1 MLKQVS
7 NLNQL
12 EIPKDGR
19 DGKDSEPL
27 YDFSITGIDNLTWV
41 HFRNLEHHLISYIRE
56 AQIIVGCVAWLTHPE
71 TLKALAE
78 TQGVSLIVQ
87 KEDFLRPDLGDNHN
101 WKQQLRQR
109 YKALPTRLN
118 RLSVDGTRLHL
129 MSCCTDP
136 LIDPVRCIGNY
147 NSEKKPA
154 FPRMHHKF
162 IVFCQLKTKETDLEN
177 CDIDDIIEPY
187 MVWTG
192 SFNFTKNAASSLENA
207 IVSRDPNIVNAF
219 YQEWG
224 QIAALSEP
232 LNWEHQWVEPEWRIG
247 T

>member
-1 MLKQVS
+1 MLKQI
-7 NLNQL
+7 NDLNQL
-12 EIPKDGR
+12 EIPTDGR
-19 DGKDSEPL
+19 DGEESEPL
-27 YDFSITGIDNLTWV
+27 YDLSITGANRLTWV
-41 HFRNLEHHLISYIRE
+41 HFRNLEHYLVSYIRE

-71 TLKALAE
+71 ILKALAG

-101 WKQQLRQR
+101 WKHQLSQR
-109 YKALPTRLN
+109 YKELPARLN
-118 RLSVDGTRLHL
+118 RLSVDGTRLHM
-129 MSCCTDP
+129 MSCATDP

-162 IVFCQLKTKETDLEN
+162 IVFCRLETEDFETWT
-177 CDIDDIIEPY
+177 IGDIIQPY

-192 SFNFTKNAASSLENA
+192 SFNFTQNAASSLENA
-207 IVSRDPNIVNAF
+207 IVSRDPSIVNAF

-232 LNWEHQWVEPEWRIG
+232 LDWKSQWVEPEWRIG